1 MVKFLKRYEKY
12 MNNHD
17 ELDNNPFKD
26 ALKNLKILTKIELI
40 MK

>member
-26 ALKNLKILTKIELI
+26 ALKNLTKIELI